1 MKIISDNPIKDSKSD
16 LLDRTRSAELFA
28 QHLFSLDYKEGLVV
42 SVCGEWGGGKTSY
55 INLMRTELKK
65 NSVVIDFNPWMFSDT
80 NNLIQLFFSEMSEQ
94 LSNYNDNSDLKE
106 KISDFGEVVSSINFI
121 PFMDVLGKL
130 LKFLFKTKNSFQIKR
145 NELIEALKKADK
157 PITVILDDIDR
168 LSSAELQSILKLVR
182 IIGNFPNIIYILSFD
197 KSRVTKTLDSN
208 NIDGKSYL
216 EKIIQVPFD
225 IPKVSDRILS
235 ECLIDSLNKIFGNI
249 YIDKIRWNNAYWSI
263 VKPTIKN
270 IRDVR
275 RYISSLSETVK
286 QVGAFIDSVDL
297 IVMEII
303 RVFYPEKFEYIF
315 KNRDCFLSYKDK
327 NERKDKI
334 VNDFIGDDIIYEEI
348 LDCLFDI
355 NKDTFKVDTY
365 IYSNS
370 GYVKDKRISK
380 PTFFNL
386 YFDKIIGVDVNEFIL
401 ANDLFFKMP
410 FQDRFAQ
417 ALSNIE
423 LTSLENVIKNL
434 IDYKSDFKEG
444 YALNTIPVLY
454 KYLPLV
460 TYKNRDVF
468 DIEPDLVWSRLTYN
482 LLQSIPKENIYNIIL
497 QLLNDCDLFAQ
508 LEIVRIIGY
517 IEGRGHRLVSESEAK
532 QFENILVKHIKDSEL
547 QTLLETYNLMHV
559 LYFYVYFG
567 NALDHSILESEDILY
582 SLLKS
587 SIVENKKQK
596 GNDPTVHIEE
606 WLMWDCLIRI
616 YGDEAKLHSLIDSIS
631 LNEKYKD
638 EPVISLA
645 VKYRNGWRP
654 PEEIFGTDSL

>member
-1 MKIISDNPIKDSKSD
+1 MKIISDNPIKDSKND

-130 LKFLFKTKNSFQIKR
+130 LKFFFKTKNSFQIKR

-197 KSRVTKTLDSN
+197 KIRVTKILDSN

-225 IPKVSDRILS
+225 IPKVSDQILL

-249 YIDKIRWNNAYWSI
+249 YIDEIRWSDAYWAI

-297 IVMEII
+297 IIMEVI
-303 RVFYPEKFEYIF
+303 RVFYPENFEDIF
-315 KNRDCFLSYKDK
+315 KNRDCFLSNKGK
-327 NERKDKI
+327 NE
-334 VNDFIGDDIIYEEI
+334 
-348 LDCLFDI
+348 
-355 NKDTFKVDTY
+355 
-365 IYSNS
+365 
-370 GYVKDKRISK
+370 
-380 PTFFNL
+380 
-386 YFDKIIGVDVNEFIL
+386 
-401 ANDLFFKMP
+401 
-410 FQDRFAQ
+410 
-417 ALSNIE
+417 
-423 LTSLENVIKNL
+423 
-434 IDYKSDFKEG
+434 
-444 YALNTIPVLY
+444 
-454 KYLPLV
+454 
-460 TYKNRDVF
+460 
-468 DIEPDLVWSRLTYN
+468 
-482 LLQSIPKENIYNIIL
+482 
-497 QLLNDCDLFAQ
+497 
-508 LEIVRIIGY
+508 
-517 IEGRGHRLVSESEAK
+517 
-532 QFENILVKHIKDSEL
+532 
-547 QTLLETYNLMHV
+547 
-559 LYFYVYFG
+559 
-567 NALDHSILESEDILY
+567 
-582 SLLKS
+582 
-587 SIVENKKQK
+587 
-596 GNDPTVHIEE
+596 
-606 WLMWDCLIRI
+606 
-616 YGDEAKLHSLIDSIS
+616 
-631 LNEKYKD
+631 
-638 EPVISLA
+638 
-645 VKYRNGWRP
+645 
-654 PEEIFGTDSL
+654 

>member
-130 LKFLFKTKNSFQIKR
+130 LKFFFKTKNSFQIKR

-197 KSRVTKTLDSN
+197 KIRVTKILDSN

-249 YIDKIRWNNAYWSI
+249 YIDEIRWSNAYWSI
-263 VKPTIKN
+263 IKPTIKN

-286 QVGAFIDSVDL
+286 QVGGFIDSVDL
-297 IVMEII
+297 IIMEII
-303 RVFYPEKFEYIF
+303 RVFYPEKFEDIF
-315 KNRDCFLSYKDK
+315 KNRDCFLSNKGK

-334 VNDFIGDDIIYEEI
+334 VNDFIGDDIIYEEV
-348 LDCLFDI
+348 LGCLFDI
-355 NKDTFKVDTY
+355 NKNTFKLENY
-365 IYSNS
+365 IFSNS
-370 GYVKDKRISK
+370 GCVKDKRISK

-386 YFDKIIGVDVNEFIL
+386 YFDKIIGSDVNEFIL
-401 ANDLFFKMP
+401 TNDLFLKMSFK
-410 FQDRFAQ
+410 DRFAQ

-423 LTSLENVIKNL
+423 SSSLENVIKNL
-434 IDYKSDFKEG
+434 IDYKSDFKEE

-460 TYKNRDVF
+460 HYKKNRGMFDFGPDV
-468 DIEPDLVWSRLTYN
+468 IWSRLTYN
-482 LLQSIPKENIYNIIL
+482 LLQNIPKENIYDIIL

-517 IEGRGHRLVSESEAK
+517 GERGHRLVSESEAE
-532 QFENILVKHIKDSEL
+532 QFENILVNHIKNSEL
-547 QTLLETYNLMHV
+547 QTLLETYNLFHV
-559 LYFYVYFG
+559 LHFYVYFG
-567 NALDHSILESEDILY
+567 NTLDNSLLESEDILY

-587 SIVENKKQK
+587 SIVESKKQK
-596 GNDPTVHIEE
+596 GNDPTVHIEKR
-606 WLMWDCLIRI
+606 LIWDGLIRI
-616 YGDEAKLHSLIDSIS
+616 YGDEAKLHCLIDSIS
-631 LNEKYKD
+631 LSEKYKD

-645 VKYRNGWRP
+645 VKYRNDWRP

>member
-1 MKIISDNPIKDSKSD
+1 MKIISDNPIKDSKND

-28 QHLFSLDYKEGLVV
+28 QNLFSLDYKEGLVV

-130 LKFLFKTKNSFQIKR
+130 LKFFFKTKNSFQIKR

-197 KSRVTKTLDSN
+197 KIRVTKILDSN

-225 IPKVSDRILS
+225 IPKVSDQILL

-249 YIDKIRWNNAYWSI
+249 YIDEIRWSDAYWAI

-297 IVMEII
+297 IIMEVI
-303 RVFYPEKFEYIF
+303 RVFYPEKFEDIF
-315 KNRDCFLSYKDK
+315 KNRDCFLSNKGK

-334 VNDFIGDDIIYEEI
+334 VNDFIGDDIIFEEV
-348 LDCLFDI
+348 LGLLFDI
-355 NKDTFKVDTY
+355 NKNTFKLDNY

-370 GYVKDKRISK
+370 GCVKDKRISK

-386 YFDKIIGVDVNEFIL
+386 YFNKIIGSDVNDFIL

-410 FQDRFAQ
+410 FKDKFGQ

-423 LTSLENVIKNL
+423 LRSLENVIKNL
-434 IDYKSDFKEG
+434 MDYKSDFKEE

-460 TYKNRDVF
+460 HYKKNRGMCEFGPDV
-468 DIEPDLVWSRLTYN
+468 VWSSLTYN
-482 LLQSIPKENIYNIIL
+482 LLQSIPKENIYNTIS
-497 QLLNDCDLFAQ
+497 QLLSNCDLFAQ

-517 IEGRGHRLVSESEAK
+517 GERGHRLVSEYEA
-532 QFENILVKHIKDSEL
+532 QEFENILVDNIKNSQL
-547 QTLLETYNLMHV
+547 QTLIETYKLTHV
-559 LYFYVYFG
+559 LNFYVSLG
-567 NALDHSILESEDILY
+567 NTLDNSLLESEDILY

-587 SIVENKKQK
+587 SIVESKKQK
-596 GNDPTVHIEE
+596 GNDPTIYIEE
-606 WLMWDCLIRI
+606 WLVWDWLIKI
-616 YGDEAKLHSLIDSIS
+616 YGDEEKLHSLIDSIS